1 MNGRLAR
8 DTGRTAWAADR
19 TTLAEPISMP
29 GIEGPWSK
37 VRQSVSWTGH
47 AVVHA
52 YWQEWLPAALADP
65 ELRNLLGSRDWQRF
79 SGLSDPEARS
89 RFAASRLMVRYAA
102 GAALH
107 VPPDSVELAYKPGGR
122 PYLRGC
128 DQVDVS
134 LSHTKDLMVVGLNRR
149 GRIGVDTELA
159 DRRIQYTS
167 VERQLCTP
175 AERELLAD
183 LPEPA
188 RERELLRIWTLKE
201 AYTKALGQGMRLG
214 FNQFGFGADGTSL
227 LTPDGRQASRGEWSF
242 GTFWLPDRYLVSV
255 ACQDSGA
262 ESDGDTSVDTMLDE
276 GFLGEVV
283 DLLSRSEHKGQ

>member
-1 MNGRLAR
+1 MTGGTAR
-8 DTGRTAWAADR
+8 QAEPGTWEPAR
-19 TTLAEPISMP
+19 TTVAEPILMP
-29 GIEGPWSK
+29 GIDGPWSK
-37 VRQSVSWTGH
+37 VRQSVSWRGH
-47 AVVHA
+47 AVVHG
-52 YWQEWLPAALADP
+52 YWQQWLPAALADP

-79 SGLSDPEARS
+79 SGLTDPEARS

-149 GRIGVDTELA
+149 GRIGVDTEVA
-159 DRRIQYTS
+159 SRRVRYAS

-175 AERELLAD
+175 TERRHLTA
-183 LPEPA
+183 LPEPE

-201 AYTKALGQGMRLG
+201 AYTKALGQGMRMG
-214 FNQFGFGADGTSL
+214 FSQFGFGPDGTTL
-227 LTPDGRQASRGEWSF
+227 RTPDGREVGEGEWSF
-242 GTFWLPDRYLVSV
+242 GTFWLPDSYLISV
-255 ACQDSGA
+255 ACQDAGLESG
-262 ESDGDTSVDTMLDE
+262 GDTAVGTMLDE

-283 DLLSRSEHKGQ
+283 DLLSHRDGR